1 MTPVLAQVDL
11 SFVDRLVESFKDL
24 GGSIGNFL
32 PKLVVALLLLW
43 VGSWIAGFARRWLEK
58 GLKKVGTTRLTEA
71 AGIEPML
78 QQAGT
83 SGPRLVA
90 QILYYLVM
98 IVFLQIAAEVLGID
112 RVTALLDNLIA
123 YLPLVVV
130 AIIVLFIA
138 GAVANWAAGVV
149 RPFAEARNFP
159 WVATAVRWG
168 ILIVGALAAFDTLN
182 FAPGVIENLQTTL
195 LQWLPLSVLA
205 AAAVAFGIGGI
216 DTAKK
221 WWARL
226 APKEERPQV

>member
-1 MTPVLAQVDL
+1 MAPVFAQVDL

-24 GGSIGNFL
+24 GGAIGNFI
-32 PKLVVALLLLW
+32 PKLIVALLLLW

-83 SGPRLVA
+83 GGPRLVA

-112 RVTALLDNLIA
+112 RLTALLDTLIA

-138 GAVANWAAGVV
+138 GAVANWAGNVV
-149 RPFAEARNFP
+149 RPFAEARNFG

-168 ILIVGALAAFDTLN
+168 ILVIGALAAFDTLN
-182 FAPGVIENLQTTL
+182 FAPGVIENIQTTL
-195 LQWLPLSVLA
+195 LQWLPLSVLVA
-205 AAAVAFGIGGI
+205 GAVAFGIGGI

-221 WWARL
+221 WWTRL
-226 APKEERPQV
+226 APREDRPQV